1 MGTLAQR
8 LARGDRRTT
17 GDAPSVADEVAADPA
32 RLPELVE
39 CLFSPSAGIRMRAA
53 DALERVSRV
62 VPRALDAYTD
72 RLLTEVAAIDQAE
85 VRWHVAQIL
94 PRLTLDEAQR
104 WRAAALMVQWF
115 GHAESRI
122 VRTSALQAMV
132 DLAENHG
139 GLRELA
145 AEMMRAALRSGVPS
159 LAARAR
165 RILNPLQVDE
175 AMLAAVTAAPE
186 PPALTLTLMEGRLA
200 VARLEAGQGLP
211 EWLDWSAPLVSVT
224 RTADELSVVCPE
236 LRVPDTVKA
245 ERGWRAF
252 KVEGPLDFALTG
264 ILARLTAPLAAANIP
279 VFAVSTYDTDY
290 LLVRAGDAERAA
302 DTLGTVAAVHK
313 GACAGPPSRPPPTAR
328 GEG

>member
-1 MGTLAQR
+1 VGDLAAR

-17 GDAPSVADEVAADPA
+17 GDAPSVADEVSADPE

-39 CLFSPSAGIRMRAA
+39 CLFVPSPGIRMRAA

-62 VPRALDAYTD
+62 RPRDLDAYTD

-94 PRLTLDEAQR
+94 PRLTLDDTQR
-104 WRAAALMVQWF
+104 WRAAALMAQWF
-115 GHAESRI
+115 GHVESRI

-132 DLAENHG
+132 DLAENDA

-145 AEMMRAALRSGVPS
+145 AEMMRAALHSGVPS

-175 AMLAAVTAAPE
+175 AMMAAVTAAPE
-186 PPALTLTLMEGRLA
+186 PPPLILTLMEGTLA
-200 VARLEAGQGLP
+200 VAQ
-211 EWLDWSAPLVSVT
+211 LDPGEGVPGWVDWTGPLVSVT
-224 RTADELSVVCPE
+224 RTAGELSVVCADQ
-236 LRVPDTVKA
+236 RVPEDAKA

-264 ILARLTAPLAAANIP
+264 IMARLSGALADANIP
-279 VFAVSTYDTDY
+279 LFALSTYDTDY
-290 LLVRAGDAERAA
+290 VLVRAGDVERAA
-302 DTLGTVAAVHK
+302 DALGSVAAV
-313 GACAGPPSRPPPTAR
+313 RR
-328 GEG
+328 

>member
-1 MGTLAQR
+1 MNDLVAR

-17 GDAPSVADEVAADPA
+17 GDATGVADMVAADPA

-53 DALERVSRV
+53 DALERVARV
-62 VPRALDAYTD
+62 VPRELDSYAD
-72 RLLTEVAAIDQAE
+72 RLLTEIAAIDQAE

-104 WRAAALMVQWF
+104 WRAAALMVAWF
-115 GHAESRI
+115 EHGESRI

-132 DLAENHG
+132 DLAEYDAP
-139 GLRELA
+139 LRELA

-186 PPALTLTLMEGRLA
+186 PPPLTLTLLAGELA
-200 VARLEAGQGLP
+200 VARLDAGQGVP
-211 EWLDWSAPLVSVT
+211 GWVDWTDPLVSVT
-224 RTADELSVVCPE
+224 RTPEELSVVCADS
-236 LRVPDTVKA
+236 RVPEGVQA

-264 ILARLTAPLAAANIP
+264 ILARLTAPLAEANIP

-290 LLVRAGDAERAA
+290 LLVRSADAGRAA
-302 DTLGTVAAVHK
+302 DTLGTVAAV
-313 GACAGPPSRPPPTAR
+313 R
-328 GEG
+328 GS

>member
-1 MGTLAQR
+1 MEGLAER

-17 GDAPSVADEVAADPA
+17 GDAPSVADEVSADPA
-32 RLPELVE
+32 LLPELVE
-39 CLFSPSAGIRMRAA
+39 CLFVPSPGIRMRAA

-62 VPRALDAYTD
+62 RPRDLDTYTD

-94 PRLTLDEAQR
+94 PRLALDDIQR
-104 WRAAALMVQWF
+104 WRAAALMAQWF

-132 DLAENHG
+132 DLAENDA

-145 AEMMRAALRSGVPS
+145 AEMMRSALRSGVPS

-186 PPALTLTLMEGRLA
+186 PPPLTLTLVDGTLA
-200 VARLEAGQGLP
+200 VARLDPGEGVPG
-211 EWLDWSAPLVSVT
+211 WVDWSAPLVSVT
-224 RTADELSVVCPE
+224 RTADELSVVCADA
-236 LRVPDTVKA
+236 RVPEDAKA

-252 KVEGPLDFALTG
+252 RVEGPLDFALTG
-264 ILARLTAPLAAANIP
+264 IMARLSGALADANIP
-279 VFAVSTYDTDY
+279 LFALSTYDTDY
-290 LLVRAGDAERAA
+290 VLVRAADAERAA
-302 DTLGTVAAVHK
+302 DALGAVAAV
-313 GACAGPPSRPPPTAR
+313 RR
-328 GEG
+328 

>member
-1 MGTLAQR
+1 MGNLAQR

-17 GDAPSVADEVAADPA
+17 GDATGVADEVAADPA

-39 CLFSPSAGIRMRAA
+39 CVFSPSAGVRMRAA

-62 VPRALDAYTD
+62 VPRALDAFID
-72 RLLTEVAAIDQAE
+72 RLLTDVAAIEQAE

-94 PRLTLDEAQR
+94 PRLALDEAQR

-115 GHAESRI
+115 RDAESRI

-132 DLAENHG
+132 DLAENDA
-139 GLRELA
+139 GLRELS

-175 AMLAAVTAAPE
+175 AMMAAVTAAPG
-186 PPALTLTLMEGRLA
+186 PPALTLTAMEGVLA
-200 VARLEAGQGLP
+200 VARLEAGQGVP
-211 EWLDWSAPLVSVT
+211 AWLDWADPLVSVT
-224 RTADELSVVCPE
+224 RTADELSIVCAE
-236 LRVPDTVKA
+236 SRVPEDVKA

-264 ILARLTAPLAAANIP
+264 ILARLTAALAAANIP

-302 DTLGTVAAVHK
+302 DALGTVAAV
-313 GACAGPPSRPPPTAR
+313 RR
-328 GEG
+328 

>member
-1 MGTLAQR
+1 MTGLAER

-17 GDAPSVADEVAADPA
+17 GDAPSVADAVTADPA
-32 RLPELVE
+32 LLPELVD
-39 CLFSPSAGIRMRAA
+39 CLFQPSPGIRMRAA

-62 VPRALDAYTD
+62 RPRDLDSHTD
-72 RLLTEVAAIDQAE
+72 RLLSEVAAIDQAE

-94 PRLTLDEAQR
+94 PRLALDDIQR
-104 WRAAALMVQWF
+104 WRAAALVAQWF

-132 DLAENHG
+132 DLAENDA

-145 AEMMRAALRSGVPS
+145 AEMMRAALHSGVPS

-186 PPALTLTLMEGRLA
+186 PPPLTLTLLGGVFA
-200 VARLEAGQGLP
+200 VARLAAGQGVP
-211 EWLDWSAPLVSVT
+211 DWVDWSDPLVSVT
-224 RTADELSVVCPE
+224 RTADELSVLCAQERLP
-236 LRVPDTVKA
+236 PDATA
-245 ERGWRAF
+245 ERDWRAF

-264 ILARLTAPLAAANIP
+264 ILARLTAPLAEAGIP

-290 LLVRAGDAERAA
+290 LLVRTRDAVRAGDA
-302 DTLGTVAAVHK
+302 LGAVATV
-313 GACAGPPSRPPPTAR
+313 RR
-328 GEG
+328 

>member
-1 MGTLAQR
+1 MGDLVAR

-17 GDAPSVADEVAADPA
+17 GDATGVADQVAADPG

-39 CLFSPSAGIRMRAA
+39 CLFAPSAGIRMRAA

-72 RLLTEVAAIDQAE
+72 RLLTDIAAIEQAE

-94 PRLTLDEAQR
+94 PRLALDEGQR
-104 WRAAALMVQWF
+104 WRAAALMVTWF
-115 GHAESRI
+115 EHGESRI

-132 DLAENHG
+132 DLAETDAP
-139 GLRELA
+139 LRELA

-186 PPALTLTLMEGRLA
+186 PPPLTLTLLDGELA
-200 VARLEAGQGLP
+200 VARLEAGAGLP
-211 EWLDWSAPLVSVT
+211 AWVDWSDPLVSVT
-224 RTADELSVVCPE
+224 RTAEELSVVCADS
-236 LRVPDTVKA
+236 RVPEAVKA

-264 ILARLTAPLAAANIP
+264 ILARLTAPLAEANIP
-279 VFAVSTYDTDY
+279 VLRMRTIGIAWLPT
-290 LLVRAGDAERAA
+290 
-302 DTLGTVAAVHK
+302 TVTS
-313 GACAGPPSRPPPTAR
+313 P
-328 GEG
+328 

>member
-1 MGTLAQR
+1 MGDLASR

-17 GDAPSVADEVAADPA
+17 GDAPSVADAVSADPA
-32 RLPELVE
+32 LLPELVE
-39 CLFSPSAGIRMRAA
+39 CLFAASPGIRMRAA

-62 VPRALDAYTD
+62 KARDLDAYTG
-72 RLLTEVAAIDQAE
+72 RLLTEVAAIEQAE

-94 PRLTLDEAQR
+94 PRLALDDTQR

-115 GHAESRI
+115 GRAESRI

-132 DLAENHG
+132 DLAENDA

-175 AMLAAVTAAPE
+175 AMMAAVTAAPE
-186 PPALTLTLMEGRLA
+186 PPPLTLTLMDGMLA
-200 VARLEAGQGLP
+200 VARLEPGEGVP
-211 EWLDWSAPLVSVT
+211 GWVDWRDPLVGVT
-224 RTADELSVVCPE
+224 RTEDELSVLCPDG
-236 LRVPDTVKA
+236 RVPDGVRA

-264 ILARLTAPLAAANIP
+264 IMARLAGALAEANIP
-279 VFAVSTYDTDY
+279 LFAVSTFDTDY
-290 LLVRAGDAERAA
+290 VLVRAGDAERAVGA
-302 DTLGTVAAVHK
+302 LGSVAAV
-313 GACAGPPSRPPPTAR
+313 RR
-328 GEG
+328 